1 MADSL
6 WPSPPGPRVLIYH
19 QVGTGNGLQM
29 EVTLA
34 QFEYQL
40 GYLMDEWEV
49 VSLEDAAA
57 RVDEP
62 NSHRLAVL
70 TFDDGYS
77 DTFTTAFP
85 IMSSLGLPFTLYVS
99 SGHIES
105 GRSRYPDLAAEP
117 LSWEMIDTML
127 ESGLLTLGSHTHS
140 HVDVREL
147 SAGGI
152 ERELARCD
160 DLIEQRVG
168 VEVRH
173 FAYPWGYWSP
183 TADRLVRDRYDSA
196 VLGSV
201 QSSADDWDPYLIHR
215 YPIQLSDGMRYF
227 RARLEGGLLL
237 EERVRRLIRGYRGP

>member
-1 MADSL
+1 
-6 WPSPPGPRVLIYH
+6 
-19 QVGTGNGLQM
+19 M
-29 EVTLA
+29 EVTLE
-34 QFEYQL
+34 QFEHQL

-49 VSLEDAAA
+49 VSLEDAIA
-57 RVDEP
+57 RSNEP
-62 NSHRLAVL
+62 DSHKLVVL

-85 IMSSLGLPFTLYVS
+85 VLRSVGLPFTLYVS
-99 SGHIES
+99 SGHVES

-117 LSWEMIDTML
+117 LNWEMIGTML

-160 DLIEQRVG
+160 DLIEERVG
-168 VEVRH
+168 VEARH
-173 FAYPWGYWSP
+173 FAYPWGYWSQA
-183 TADRLVRDRYDSA
+183 ADRLVRERYESA
-196 VLGSV
+196 VLGAA
-201 QSSADDWDPYLIHR
+201 QSSASAWDPYRIHR

-227 RARLEGGLLL
+227 PARLRGGLLL